1 MTWFIGA
8 LIGGQVYP
16 VTTVLGEYGAEH
28 VDVYRAQTSS
38 WKANDEDLKAFQ
50 PKEGV
55 SYLKVGGHWNHYE
68 TLSRLLRMD
77 NVAGNVPLLQLV
89 EANPWAPAKMAEV
102 SMQLDEK
109 GNIAAILQ
117 NGVPVEDDV
126 DEDTDESEDEKDL
139 NSDEDNEDTS
149 NSENSNDET
158 TNDTPT
164 DETSDKD
171 NSDAPSVRVTT
182 VTIRITP
189 SDSDKD
195 KSETDKSEESK
206 TSQNA
211 PKHSS
216 GKYTEDS
223 VKKFEELD
231 AQLQARLKKLLGME

>member
-8 LIGGQVYP
+8 LIGRQVYP

-89 EANPWAPAKMAEV
+89 ESNPWAPAKMAEV
-102 SMQLDEK
+102 SLQLDEK
-109 GNIAAILQ
+109 GNIAAILKD
-117 NGVPVEDDV
+117 GVPV
-126 DEDTDESEDEKDL
+126 DEDTDKSEDAKDL
-139 NSDEDNEDTS
+139 DTS
-149 NSENSNDET
+149 
-158 TNDTPT
+158 T

-171 NSDAPSVRVTT
+171 TPDEPSVRVTT

-189 SDSDKD
+189 SDSDTT
-195 KSETDKSEESK
+195 KSEADKADESEPF
-206 TSQNA
+206 QNV

-231 AQLQARLKKLLGME
+231 AQLQARLKKILGME

>member
-68 TLSRLLRMD
+68 TLSRLLRMG
-77 NVAGNVPLLQLV
+77 NVAGNAPLLQLV
-89 EANPWAPAKMAEV
+89 ESNPWAPAKMAEV
-102 SMQLDEK
+102 SLQLDEK
-109 GNIAAILQ
+109 GNIVSILKD
-117 NGVPVEDDV
+117 GIPVEDDV
-126 DEDTDESEDEKDL
+126 DEDADKSEDEENFDSEEDEEDA
-139 NSDEDNEDTS
+139 SD
-149 NSENSNDET
+149 SENSNDET
-158 TNDTPT
+158 SDDTST

-171 NSDAPSVRVTT
+171 TPDEPSVRVTT

-189 SDSDKD
+189 DSDAN
-195 KSETDKSEESK
+195 KSETDKAEESK
-206 TSQNA
+206 PSQNA

-216 GKYTEDS
+216 GKYSEDS
-223 VKKFEELD
+223 VKKLEELD
-231 AQLQARLKKLLGME
+231 EQLLTRLKKILGME

>member
-16 VTTVLGEYGAEH
+16 VTTVLGEQGAEH

-102 SMQLDEK
+102 SIQLDEK

-126 DEDTDESEDEKDL
+126 DEDTDESDDEKDL
-139 NSDEDNEDTS
+139 DSDEDNEDTS

-158 TNDTPT
+158 TNETP
-164 DETSDKD
+164 DKD
-171 NSDAPSVRVTT
+171 NTDAPSVRVTT

-189 SDSDKD
+189 SDSDED

-206 TSQNA
+206 PSQNA

-223 VKKFEELD
+223 VKKFEGLD
-231 AQLQARLKKLLGME
+231 AQLQARLKKILGME